1 MNSESA
7 GIASEERIMMITAPK
22 CIQVFVERG
31 HMEQVAGS
39 VVDGGRLSAV
49 LVTERG
55 SEAERPDTAN
65 ACEGSRDVVG
75 ISVGV
80 VAFCRFWV
88 VGVVC

>member
-31 HMEQVAGS
+31 HMEQIFGS
-39 VVDGGRLSAV
+39 AVDGGGLSAV

-55 SEAERPDTAN
+55 SEAERPDRAD
-65 ACEGSRDVVG
+65 ACEGSRNVVG
-75 ISVGV
+75 IGVGV
-80 VAFCRFWV
+80 VGFCRFGV